1 MSETGPMSEMILCVN
16 DLQVEFPVRDGIITA
31 VRGVDLMVAPG
42 EIIGLVGESGSGK
55 SVFAKALMRILP
67 EPGRICGGSVTF
79 RGENIATMSGENL
92 RALRGD
98 RIAMIFQDPMATLN
112 PVMRIDA
119 QMIEA
124 IRAHHRVSKSKA
136 RARCLEALQKV
147 GIPSPEERLRAYP
160 HQLSGGMRQRV
171 AIATALLNKPD
182 LILADEA
189 TTALDVTIQAQILYE
204 ARKLC
209 EETNTA
215 LVWVSHDLAVVSGIA
230 DRIAVMYAGRIVED
244 GPTADVISNPKH
256 PYTRGLIQSVPEE
269 CDHGKALHQIPGL
282 MPTPANLPK
291 GCAFAPR
298 CEHADNICLLQ
309 DPLVSFDGRQ
319 SYRCHNPLNA
329 AQVQEMSS

>member
-1 MSETGPMSEMILCVN
+1 MNKIEAMNDTILSVK
-16 DLQVEFPVRDGIITA
+16 DLQVEFPVRTGVVTA

-67 EPGRICGGSVTF
+67 QPGRISGGSVEF
-79 RGENIATMSGENL
+79 RGQDISTLDGDSL

-124 IRAHHRVSKSKA
+124 IRAHHKVSKSQA
-136 RARCLEALQKV
+136 RARCLEALKKV
-147 GIPSPEERLRAYP
+147 GIPSPEERLRSYP

-204 ARKLC
+204 VRKLC

-244 GPTADVISNPKH
+244 GPTSEVINNPKH
-256 PYTRGLIQSVPEE
+256 PYTRGLIQSVPEDS
-269 CDHGKALHQIPGL
+269 DHGKALHQIPGL
-282 MPTPANLPK
+282 MPTPHNLPE

-298 CEHADNICLLQ
+298 CEHVNNICKLNE
-309 DPLVSFDGRQ
+309 PRKTFDGPQ
-319 SYRCHNPLNA
+319 SYRCHNPLNL
-329 AQVQEMSS
+329 AQAQELSS